1 MNKLFSTL
9 LLFLLAT
16 FHLHGAV
23 IKCGTKTKHPIIQI
37 AIHAALPYDT
47 IEVQS
52 GFYKQGNILIEKPIS
67 LIANG
72 KVIIDGDYKCEV
84 ITVKSSHVLIKGLH
98 IKNSSNLS
106 SIDIAGIKVLASNY
120 VTLENNQVERCSFGI
135 YLSNTKHCI
144 VKQNIVSG
152 NVLAETN
159 IGNGIHCWKADSNQI
174 LNNEITNQRDGI
186 YFEFVTNTT
195 IDKNFS
201 HHNLRYGLHFMFSHT
216 NIYTNNKF
224 SNNGAG
230 VAVMYSH
237 HVTMKN
243 NLFDYNWGAS
253 SYGLLLKDINDSDI
267 SGNTFSFNS
276 AAIYMEGSN
285 RVNMRN
291 NNFSN
296 NGWALRMQSSCVDNT
311 IEHNNFIGNTF
322 DVSTNGET
330 QLSNFDSNY
339 WDKYEGYDLNRDG
352 EGDIPYRPVS
362 LFSVIVEHL
371 PPSLL
376 LIRSFMVYLLDKAEK
391 IIPSLT
397 PEFLIDNKPVIKMIA
412 VENLPVTSIN
422 IPNKLSNHY

>member
-1 MNKLFSTL
+1 MYQIINS
-9 LLFLLAT
+9 LLFILLAT
-16 FHLHGAV
+16 YQLQGAV
-23 IKCGTKTKHPIIQI
+23 IPCGAKTKHPGIQI
-37 AIHAALPYDT
+37 AIGAASPFDT
-47 IEVQS
+47 VEVQP
-52 GFYKQGNILIEKPIS
+52 GIYKQGNIRIEKP
-67 LIANG
+67 LFFIAKG
-72 KVIIDGDYKCEV
+72 KVIIDGDYKYEI
-84 ITVKSSHVLIKGLH
+84 ITVKSSHVLIKGFHLR
-98 IKNSSNLS
+98 NSGNLS

-120 VTLENNQVERCSFGI
+120 VIIENNQVERCSFGI
-135 YLSNTKHCI
+135 YLSNTRHCT
-144 VKQNIVSG
+144 VKQNVVSG

-159 IGNGIHCWKADSNQI
+159 IGNGVHCWKADSNLI
-174 LNNEITNQRDGI
+174 EENEITNQRDGI
-186 YFEFVTNTT
+186 YFEFVTHTT
-195 IDKNFS
+195 INKNLS
-201 HHNLRYGLHFMFSHT
+201 HHNLRYGLHFMFSHSNT
-216 NIYTNNKF
+216 YTDNKF

-267 SGNTFSFNS
+267 SGNKFSYNS

-291 NNFSN
+291 NTFSN
-296 NGWALRMQSSCVDNT
+296 NGWALRMQASCVDNT
-311 IEHNNFIGNTF
+311 IERNNFIGNTF

-330 QLSNFDSNY
+330 QLSNFNSNY

-352 EGDIPYRPVS
+352 EGDVPYRPVS
-362 LFSVIVEHL
+362 LFSVIVEQL

-397 PEFLIDNKPVIKMIA
+397 PEYLVDHKPHIKMINTEILTLA
-412 VENLPVTSIN
+412 TTHHF
-422 IPNKLSNHY
+422 NK

>member
-1 MNKLFSTL
+1 MQ
-9 LLFLLAT
+9 AT
-16 FHLHGAV
+16 V
-23 IKCGTKTKHPIIQI
+23 IECGENTKFPSIQQ
-37 AIHAALPYDT
+37 ALNAALPFDT
-47 IEVQS
+47 IEVLS
-52 GFYKQGNILIEKPIS
+52 GYYKQGNIFIEKS
-67 LIANG
+67 LSLFAKG
-72 KVIIDGDYKCEV
+72 EVVIDGEFKCEV
-84 ITVKSSHVLIKGLH
+84 ITVKSSHVHIKGFH

-106 SIDIAGIKVLASNY
+106 SIDIAGIKVLASHHVIIEY
-120 VTLENNQVERCSFGI
+120 NQVEKCSFGI

-144 VKQNIVSG
+144 VKHNIISG

-159 IGNGIHCWKADSNQI
+159 IGNGIHCWKADSNEI
-174 LNNEITNQRDGI
+174 ENNEITNQRDGI

-195 IDKNFS
+195 INKNFS
-201 HHNLRYGLHFMFSHT
+201 HHNLRYGLHFMFSHSNT
-216 NIYTNNKF
+216 YTANKF
-224 SNNGAG
+224 SKNGAG

-267 SGNTFSFNS
+267 SGNIFSYNS

-291 NNFSN
+291 NTFSN
-296 NGWALRMQSSCVDNT
+296 NGWALRMQASCVDNI
-311 IEHNNFIGNTF
+311 IEYNNFIGNTF

-330 QLSNFDSNY
+330 QLSNFNANY

-362 LFSVIVEHL
+362 LFSVIVEQL

-397 PEFLIDNKPVIKMIA
+397 PEYLIDNKPIIKMIEA
-412 VENLPVTSIN
+412 ENQPVASIN
-422 IPNKLSNHY
+422 INKK

>member
-1 MNKLFSTL
+1 MNKKYSILILIL
-9 LLFLLAT
+9 LVSFKLQA
-16 FHLHGAV
+16 AV
-23 IKCGTKTKHPIIQI
+23 LTCGTKTNYPSIQN
-37 AIHAALPYDT
+37 AINAALPFDT
-47 IEVQS
+47 LVIQS
-52 GFYKQGNILIEKPIS
+52 GHYKQGNILITKPIS
-67 LIANG
+67 LLAKG
-72 KVIIDGDYKCEV
+72 EVILDGNFKCEI
-84 ITVKSSHVLIKGLH
+84 ITVKSNYVLIRGFT

-106 SIDIAGIKVLASNY
+106 SIDIAGIKVLASQHI
-120 VTLENNQVERCSFGI
+120 TIENNKVEKCSFGI
-135 YLSNTKHCI
+135 YLSNTKQCKVRNNFI
-144 VKQNIVSG
+144 SG
-152 NVLAETN
+152 NVLSETN
-159 IGNGIHCWKADSNQI
+159 IGNGIHCWKADSNI
-174 LNNEITNQRDGI
+174 IENNEVTNQRDGI
-186 YFEFVTNTT
+186 YFEFVTNT
-195 IDKNFS
+195 IINQNFS

-216 NIYTNNKF
+216 NTYTFNKF

-253 SYGLLLKDINDSDI
+253 AYGLLLKEINDSEI
-267 SGNTFSFNS
+267 SGNIFTYNS

-285 RVNMRN
+285 RVNMTRN
-291 NNFSN
+291 IFSN
-296 NGWALRMQSSCVDNT
+296 NGWALRIQSSCVDNI

-330 QLSNFDSNY
+330 QLSNFNSNY

-362 LFSVIVEHL
+362 LFSVIVEQL

-397 PEFLIDNKPVIKMIA
+397 PEYLIDNKPIIKMIELNNQPIA
-412 VENLPVTSIN
+412 IN
-422 IPNKLSNHY
+422 SNNNK

>member
-1 MNKLFSTL
+1 MNKIFSTL
-9 LLFLLAT
+9 LLILLAT
-16 FHLHGAV
+16 FNLQGMV
-23 IKCGTKTKHPIIQI
+23 IKCGAKTKHPSIQI
-37 AIHAALPYDT
+37 AIRAALPYDT
-47 IEVQS
+47 IEVQP
-52 GFYKQGNILIEKPIS
+52 GIYKQGNILIEKP
-67 LIANG
+67 LHFIANG

-84 ITVKSSHVLIKGLH
+84 ITVKSSHVQIKGFH

-120 VTLENNQVERCSFGI
+120 VTIENNQVERCSFGI
-135 YLSNTKHCI
+135 YLSNTRHCI
-144 VKQNIVSG
+144 VKHNIVSG

-216 NIYTNNKF
+216 NTYTQNKF

-267 SGNTFSFNS
+267 SGNTFSYNS

-291 NNFSN
+291 NTFSN
-296 NGWALRMQSSCVDNT
+296 NGWALRMQSSCVDNN
-311 IEHNNFIGNTF
+311 IEHNNFVGNTF

-330 QLSNFDSNY
+330 QLSNFNSNY

-397 PEFLIDNKPVIKMIA
+397 PEYLIDHKPVIKMIA
-412 VENLPVTSIN
+412 IENLSVASIN
-422 IPNKLSNHY
+422 APNK

>member
-1 MNKLFSTL
+1 MLF
-9 LLFLLAT
+9 AT
-16 FHLHGAV
+16 FNLQGAV
-23 IKCGTKTKHPIIQI
+23 IKCGIKTTYPSIQV
-37 AIHAALPYDT
+37 AIRAALPYDT
-47 IEVQS
+47 LEVQS
-52 GFYKQGNILIEKPIS
+52 GLYKQGNILIEKP
-67 LIANG
+67 LCFIANG
-72 KVIIDGDYKCEV
+72 KVIIDGEYKCEV
-84 ITVKSSHVLIKGLH
+84 ITVKSSHVFIKGFH
-98 IKNSSNLS
+98 IRNSGNLS

-120 VTLENNQVERCSFGI
+120 VILENNQVERCSFGI
-135 YLSNTKHCI
+135 YLSNTRHCI
-144 VKQNIVSG
+144 VKQNFVSG

-174 LNNEITNQRDGI
+174 TNNEITNQRDGI
-186 YFEFVTNTT
+186 YFEFVTNT
-195 IDKNFS
+195 IINENFS

-216 NIYTNNKF
+216 NTYTQNKF
-224 SNNGAG
+224 SKNGAG

-267 SGNTFSFNS
+267 SGNTFSYNS

-330 QLSNFDSNY
+330 QLSNFNSNY

-397 PEFLIDNKPVIKMIA
+397 PEYLIDNKPVIKMIA
-412 VENLPVTSIN
+412 VENLPVASIN
-422 IPNKLSNHY
+422 IPNK